1 MQGLLSGRGRG
12 TGAATRTIV
21 LVCTPPQLA
30 GRLVFLQVML
40 PSFWVASTKS
50 EVALARSQG

>member
-1 MQGLLSGRGRG
+1 MQDFPSGQGRG
-12 TGAATRTIV
+12 TGTANRTIV
-21 LVCTPPQLA
+21 LVRTPAQSA

-40 PSFWVASTKS
+40 PSFWVASTKP